1 MITLLVHKQKVTPAL
16 EIDLTLICKFEYLHI
31 EEFSI
36 IPLLDMYPRE
46 RLVPAF

>member
-1 MITLLVHKQKVTPAL
+1 MITLLAHKQKVTPAL
-16 EIDLTLICKFEYLHI
+16 EIDLILTYKFEYLHI

-36 IPLLDMYPRE
+36 IPFLGMYPRE